1 MVDYYLLYIKKVCTY
16 KETFMFV
23 KNYIKNN
30 FAGEGSQRGERQ
42 KNLELEIA
50 SNGFTVLNLSRFL
63 LQSA

>member
-1 MVDYYLLYIKKVCTY
+1 
-16 KETFMFV
+16 MFV